1 MKPKSMK
8 EKPRGA
14 MMNILRIKMI
24 DAGNLLKELDD
35 ALDKVVAKKEPESF
49 LKPSTLKIEEYQ
61 KSIRQI
67 QAQFTDAPKFNEEGA
82 YPQFLSCGLLQVRG
96 KNGAN
101 MEFLLPKVY
110 PFPPKSLYIEHEKD
124 GQFLRE
130 MLMHLLSSAP
140 LVQLEVILVDA
151 LSLGG
156 IFNLARRLLDKDNDF
171 IYQQRI
177 LTERKEIEEAL
188 KHLYEYLKVNLQE
201 KLAGFR
207 DFAHYNEEAT
217 DRLPLKVL
225 FLSGVDA
232 LSQNALYYL
241 EKIMRFG
248 SKNGVLS
255 FVNLESEKNN
265 KSAEDLKKHAEFFRD
280 TTSFERFKYLNV
292 EVINDQGIKSQ
303 HMKDFAD
310 KIKAYYEK
318 KKAVKRELKDLQ
330 RDKEFWTESSQYEV
344 SVPVGWDINHTEV
357 CFKICKEQNHT
368 LICDH
373 SGSGKSNFLHVLI
386 QNLAF
391 YYDPDEVQLFL
402 LDYKEGVEFNAY
414 TDPNILEHARLVSVA
429 SSVGFGVSFL
439 SWLCD
444 EIKKRSELFKQFNVK
459 DLSDY
464 RKHEKM
470 PRLIVVIDEFQVLF
484 SDNSTKG
491 KEGVE
496 RSLNTLLKKGRSY
509 GVHLVLATQT
519 MRGGEI
525 DSSIKAQIAN
535 RIALPMDAD
544 DSTKI
549 LDDDVACEL
558 VRPEGIF
565 NNNGGHQKYHTKM
578 SIPKAPDDFKSFLT
592 KIHAEFNQRNLTPID
607 RKIYNG
613 ETPLK
618 MPNTLK
624 ANEMRLH
631 LGKKVDYEQKDLIVE
646 FESNESHLLVVS
658 QDLNAR
664 IALMKLLFQNI
675 KSANKELVFCNKEK
689 RLIRSFDVQKEYGIT
704 PIENAL
710 NALDATTN
718 RPNSALVID
727 NLNEAKEWHDKVG
740 AEKLKSFLEK
750 ATDNEQYCVIFVH
763 DFKQIKT
770 NYHFDKLREL
780 LSNHFKQCL
789 AFRCNGENLNAIK
802 NNLPPPS
809 ALNNL
814 NALLI
819 ELSKDSV
826 TEFRPFSL

>member
-1 MKPKSMK
+1 
-8 EKPRGA
+8 
-14 MMNILRIKMI
+14 MI

-67 QAQFTDAPKFNEEGA
+67 QAQFTDAPQFNETSA

-130 MLMHLLSSAP
+130 MLMRLLSSTP
-140 LVQLEVILVDA
+140 LVQLEVILVNA

-156 IFNLARRLLDKDNDF
+156 IFNLARRLLDKNNDF

-177 LTERKEIEEAL
+177 LTESKEIEEAL

-201 KLAGFR
+201 KLAGYK
-207 DFAHYNEEAT
+207 DFAHYNEKEK
-217 DRLPLKVL
+217 DPLPLKAL

-232 LSQNALYYL
+232 LSKDALYYL

-265 KSAEDLKKHAEFFRD
+265 KPAEDLKRYAEFFKDRA
-280 TTSFERFKYLNV
+280 SFERLKYLSI
-292 EVINDQGIKSQ
+292 EIINDHGIQSQ
-303 HMKDFAD
+303 HMQDFAD

-330 RDKEFWTESSQYEV
+330 RDQEFWTESSQFKV
-344 SVPVGWDINHTEV
+344 SVPMGWDINHKEV
-357 CFKICKEQNHT
+357 CFEIGEAQNHT
-368 LICDH
+368 LICGR

-391 YYDPDEVQLFL
+391 YYAPNEIQLFL
-402 LDYKEGVEFNAY
+402 LDYKEGVEFNVY
-414 TDPNILEHARLVSVA
+414 TNPTILEHARLVSVA
-429 SSVGFGVSFL
+429 GSVSFGVSFL
-439 SWLCD
+439 SWLD
-444 EIKKRSELFKQFNVK
+444 KEMKKRGELFKQSDVK

-464 RKHEKM
+464 RKHGEM

-484 SDNSTKG
+484 SDGSTREKDR
-491 KEGVE
+491 VE
-496 RSLNTLLKKGRSY
+496 AYLTTILKKGRSY
-509 GVHLVLATQT
+509 GVHLILATQT
-519 MRGGEI
+519 MRGTDI
-525 DSSIKAQIAN
+525 NRSIMAQIAN
-535 RIALPMDAD
+535 RIALPMDAEDSNSILNND
-544 DSTKI
+544 DA
-549 LDDDVACEL
+549 ACEL

-578 SIPKAPDDFKSFLT
+578 SIPKAPDDFKPFIK
-592 KIHAEFNQRNLTPID
+592 KIHRDFNQRNFAPIEH
-607 RKIYNG
+607 KIYNG
-613 ETPLK
+613 EKPLE

-631 LGKKVDYEQKDLIVE
+631 LGKEADYEQKDLIVE

-658 QDLNAR
+658 QDLSAR
-664 IALMKLLFQNI
+664 IALMKLFAQNF
-675 KSANKELVFCNKEK
+675 KTANKELLFYN
-689 RLIRSFDVQKEYGIT
+689 
-704 PIENAL
+704 
-710 NALDATTN
+710 
-718 RPNSALVID
+718 
-727 NLNEAKEWHDKVG
+727 
-740 AEKLKSFLEK
+740 AEKTPCEG
-750 ATDNEQYCVIFVH
+750 T
-763 DFKQIKT
+763 
-770 NYHFDKLREL
+770 
-780 LSNHFKQCL
+780 
-789 AFRCNGENLNAIK
+789 
-802 NNLPPPS
+802 
-809 ALNNL
+809 
-814 NALLI
+814 
-819 ELSKDSV
+819 
-826 TEFRPFSL
+826 

>member
-1 MKPKSMK
+1 MK
-8 EKPRGA
+8 EKLRDA

-35 ALDKVVAKKEPESF
+35 ALDKVVVKKEPESF

-67 QAQFTDAPKFNEEGA
+67 QAQFIDALQFNETSA
-82 YPQFLSCGLLQVRG
+82 YPKFLSCGLLHVRG

-130 MLMHLLSSAP
+130 MLMRLLSSAP
-140 LVQLEVILVDA
+140 LVQLEVILIDA

-156 IFNLARRLLDKDNDF
+156 IFNLARRLLNKDNDF

-177 LTERKEIEEAL
+177 LTESKEIEEAL

-207 DFAHYNEEAT
+207 DFAHYNENAK
-217 DRLPLKVL
+217 DPLPLKAL

-232 LSQNALYYL
+232 LSKDAFYYL

-265 KSAEDLKKHAEFFRD
+265 KSAEDLKKHAEFFKD
-280 TTSFERFKYLNV
+280 TTSFERLKYLNV
-292 EVINDQGIKSQ
+292 EIINDQGIKSQ
-303 HMKDFAD
+303 HMQDFAD
-310 KIKAYYEK
+310 KIKAYYRQK
-318 KKAVKRELKDLQ
+318 KEVKRELKDLQ
-330 RDKEFWTESSQYEV
+330 KDEKFWTKSSQYEV
-344 SVPVGWDINHTEV
+344 SVPVGWDINHKEV
-357 CFKICKEQNHT
+357 CFEIGNEQNHT
-368 LICDH
+368 LICGH

-391 YYDPDEVQLFL
+391 YYAPDEVQLFL

-414 TDPNILEHARLVSVA
+414 TDPSPLEHARLVSVA
-429 SSVGFGVSFL
+429 SSVGFGMSFL

-444 EIKKRSELFKQFNVK
+444 EIKKRSELFKQFKVK

-470 PRLIVVIDEFQVLF
+470 ARLIVVIDEFQVLF
-484 SDNSTKG
+484 SDKSTQVKG
-491 KEGVE
+491 SVE

-509 GVHLVLATQT
+509 GVHLILATQT

-544 DSTKI
+544 DSAKI

-558 VRPEGIF
+558 VRPEGIS

-578 SIPKAPDDFKSFLT
+578 SIPKAPDDFTAFIK
-592 KIHAEFNQRNLTPID
+592 KIHEEFNQRNLTPID

-613 ETPLK
+613 ETALK

-631 LGKKVDYEQKDLIVE
+631 LGKEVDYEQKDLIVE
-646 FESNESHLLVVS
+646 FENNESHLLVVS

-664 IALMKLLFQNI
+664 TALMKLLFQNI
-675 KSANKELVFCNKEK
+675 KSTNKELVFCNKEK
-689 RLIRSFDVQKEYGIT
+689 RLIRFFDAPKEYGIT

-718 RPNSALVID
+718 RPNSTLVID
-727 NLNEAKEWHDKVG
+727 NLNEAKELHDKV
-740 AEKLKSFLEK
+740 AVEKLKSFLEK
-750 ATDNEQYCVIFVH
+750 AIDNEQYCVIFAH
-763 DFKQIKT
+763 DYKQIKT
-770 NYHFDKLREL
+770 NYHFDKLKDL
-780 LSNHFKQCL
+780 LNHHFKQCL
-789 AFRCNGENLNAIK
+789 AFKCNEENLNAIK
-802 NNLPPPS
+802 NGLPSPS
-809 ALNNL
+809 EH

-819 ELSKDSV
+819 ELSKDSR

>member
-1 MKPKSMK
+1 
-8 EKPRGA
+8 
-14 MMNILRIKMI
+14 MI
-24 DAGNLLKELDD
+24 EINTLLQKLDD
-35 ALDKVVAKKEPESF
+35 ALDKIVPKKEPESF
-49 LKPSTLKIEEYQ
+49 LRPIASQIEEYQ

-67 QAQFTDAPKFNEEGA
+67 QAQFTDAPQFNEEGA
-82 YPQFLSCGLLQVRG
+82 YPKFLSCGLLHVRG

-101 MEFLLPKVY
+101 MEFCLPKVY
-110 PFPPKSLYIEHEKD
+110 PSPPKSLYIEHEKD

-130 MLMHLLSSAP
+130 MLMRLLSSVP
-140 LVQLEVILVDA
+140 LVQLEVVLIDA

-156 IFNLARRLLDKDNDF
+156 IFNLARRLLHKDNDF

-177 LTERKEIEEAL
+177 LAESKEIEEAL

-207 DFAHYNEEAT
+207 DFVHYNENAK
-217 DRLPLKVL
+217 DPLPLKAL

-232 LSQNALYYL
+232 LSKDAFYYL

-255 FVNLESEKNN
+255 FVNLENEKNN

-318 KKAVKRELKDLQ
+318 KKVVKRELKDLQ

-357 CFKICKEQNHT
+357 CFKIGKEQNHT
-368 LICDH
+368 LICGR

-414 TDPNILEHARLVSVA
+414 TDPILEHARLVSVA
-429 SSVGFGVSFL
+429 SSVGFGMSFL
-439 SWLCD
+439 SWLCK
-444 EIKKRSELFKQFNVK
+444 EMQKRADRFKQFKVK

-470 PRLIVVIDEFQVLF
+470 PRLIVVVDEFQVLF
-484 SDNSTKG
+484 SDNKSTKAV
-491 KEGVE
+491 EGH
-496 RSLNTLLKKGRSY
+496 LNTLLKNGRSY

-519 MRGGEI
+519 MCGTDI
-525 DSSIKAQIAN
+525 NPSFKAQIAN
-535 RIALPMDAD
+535 RIALPMDAEDSSSVLGD
-544 DSTKI
+544 DA
-549 LDDDVACEL
+549 ACEL

-565 NNNGGHQKYHTKM
+565 NNNGGNRKYHTKM

-592 KIHAEFNQRNLTPID
+592 KIHAEFNQRNLAPID

-613 ETPLK
+613 EATLK

-689 RLIRSFDVQKEYGIT
+689 RLIRFFDVQKEYGIT
-704 PIENAL
+704 PVENIL
-710 NALDATTN
+710 SVLDTAMN
-718 RPNSALVID
+718 PNSALVID
-727 NLNEAKEWHDKVG
+727 NLNEAKELHDKIGV
-740 AEKLKSFLEK
+740 EKLKSFLEK
-750 ATDNEQYCVIFVH
+750 AIDNEQYCIIFVH

-770 NYHFDKLREL
+770 NYNFDKLKEL
-780 LSNHFKQCL
+780 LNNHFKQCL
-789 AFRCNGENLNAIK
+789 AFKCNDENLSAIK
-802 NNLPPPS
+802 NDLLSLKNE
-809 ALNNL
+809 L
-814 NALLI
+814 NALFV
-819 ELSKDSV
+819 ELSKDSH

>member
-1 MKPKSMK
+1 
-8 EKPRGA
+8 
-14 MMNILRIKMI
+14 MNILRIKMI
-24 DAGNLLKELDD
+24 DVNILLKELDD

-49 LKPSTLKIEEYQ
+49 LKPIVSQIEDYQ
-61 KSIRQI
+61 KSIRQV
-67 QAQFTDAPKFNEEGA
+67 QAQFTDAPQFNETTT
-82 YPQFLSCGLLQVRG
+82 YPKFLSCGLLEIKG

-130 MLMHLLSSAP
+130 MLMRLLSSAP
-140 LVQLEVILVDA
+140 LVQLEVILIDA

-177 LTERKEIEEAL
+177 LTESKEIEEAL

-207 DFAHYNEEAT
+207 DFAHYNEEKE
-217 DRLPLKVL
+217 DRLPLKAL

-232 LSQNALYYL
+232 LSKDAFYYL

-265 KSAEDLKKHAEFFRD
+265 QSAEDLKRYAEFFRD
-280 TTSFERFKYLNV
+280 TTSFELFKYLNV

-303 HMKDFAD
+303 HMQDFAD
-310 KIKAYYEK
+310 KIQAYYKQK
-318 KKAVKRELKDLQ
+318 KEVKRELKDLQ
-330 RDKEFWTESSQYEV
+330 RDKEFWTKSSQHEV
-344 SVPVGWDINHTEV
+344 SVPVGWDINHKEV
-357 CFKICKEQNHT
+357 CFEIGKEQNHT

-373 SGSGKSNFLHVLI
+373 SRSGKSNFLHVLI

-391 YYDPDEVQLFL
+391 YYDPNEVQLFL

-414 TDPNILEHARLVSVA
+414 TDPILEHARLVSVA
-429 SSVGFGVSFL
+429 SSVPYGITFL
-439 SWLCD
+439 KWLCD
-444 EIKKRSELFKQFNVK
+444 EMEKRADRFKQFNVK
-459 DLSDY
+459 DLNNY

-470 PRLIVVIDEFQVLF
+470 SRLIVVIDEFQVLF
-484 SDNSTKG
+484 SDKSTK
-491 KEGVE
+491 ESVE

-519 MRGGEI
+519 TRGPDII
-525 DSSIKAQIAN
+525 DSSFKAQIAN
-535 RIALPMDAD
+535 RIGLPMDAEDSSSVLGD
-544 DSTKI
+544 DA
-549 LDDDVACEL
+549 ACEIQK
-558 VRPEGIF
+558 PEGIF
-565 NNNGGHQKYHTKM
+565 NNNGGNRKYHTKM

-592 KIHAEFNQRNLTPID
+592 KIHAEFNQRNLAPID

-624 ANEMRLH
+624 ADEMRLH

-646 FESNESHLLVVS
+646 FENSESHLLVVS

-689 RLIRSFDVQKEYGIT
+689 RLIRFFDVQKEYGIT
-704 PIENAL
+704 PVENIL
-710 NALDATTN
+710 SVLDTAMN
-718 RPNSALVID
+718 PNSVLVID
-727 NLNEAKEWHDKVG
+727 NLNEAKELHDKVG

-750 ATDNEQYCVIFVH
+750 AIDNEQYCVIFAH
-763 DFKQIKT
+763 DFRQIKA
-770 NYHFDKLREL
+770 NYHFDKLRDL
-780 LSNHFKQCL
+780 LNNHFKQCL
-789 AFRCNGENLNAIK
+789 AFRCNGENLSAIK
-802 NNLPPPS
+802 SDLPSPS
-809 ALNNL
+809 KP

-819 ELSKDSV
+819 ELSKDSH
-826 TEFRPFSL
+826 TEFRPFSLQD

>member
-1 MKPKSMK
+1 M
-8 EKPRGA
+8 
-14 MMNILRIKMI
+14 
-24 DAGNLLKELDD
+24 
-35 ALDKVVAKKEPESF
+35 
-49 LKPSTLKIEEYQ
+49 
-61 KSIRQI
+61 
-67 QAQFTDAPKFNEEGA
+67 
-82 YPQFLSCGLLQVRG
+82 
-96 KNGAN
+96 
-101 MEFLLPKVY
+101 PKVY

-130 MLMHLLSSAP
+130 MLMRLLSSVP

-156 IFNLARRLLDKDNDF
+156 IFNLARRLLHKDNDF

-177 LTERKEIEEAL
+177 LTESKEIEEAL

-201 KLAGFR
+201 KLAGYK
-207 DFAHYNEEAT
+207 DFAHYNENAK
-217 DRLPLKVL
+217 DRLPLKAL

-265 KSAEDLKKHAEFFRD
+265 KSAEYLKRYAEFFKNR
-280 TTSFERFKYLNV
+280 TSFERLKYLSI

-318 KKAVKRELKDLQ
+318 KKAVKSELKALQ
-330 RDKEFWTESSQYEV
+330 KDEEFWTKSSQSKV
-344 SVPVGWDINHTEV
+344 SVPVGWDINHKEV
-357 CFKICKEQNHT
+357 CFKIGKEQNHT

-414 TDPNILEHARLVSVA
+414 TDPILEHARLVSVA
-429 SSVGFGVSFL
+429 SSVGYGMSFL
-439 SWLCD
+439 SWLCK
-444 EIKKRSELFKQFNVK
+444 EMQKRAELFKQFKVK

-464 RKHEKM
+464 RKHGEM

-491 KEGVE
+491 KESVE
-496 RSLNTLLKKGRSY
+496 QSLNTLLKKGRSY
-509 GVHLVLATQT
+509 GVHLILATQT
-519 MRGGEI
+519 MRSTDI
-525 DSSIKAQIAN
+525 NRSIMAQIAN
-535 RIALPMDAD
+535 RIALPMDAEDSNSILNND
-544 DSTKI
+544 DA
-549 LDDDVACEL
+549 ACEL

-565 NNNGGHQKYHTKM
+565 NNNSGHQKYHTKM
-578 SIPKAPDDFKSFLT
+578 SIPKAPDDFKPFIK
-592 KIHAEFNQRNLTPID
+592 KIHRDFNQRNLTPVEH
-607 RKIYNG
+607 KIYNG
-613 ETPLK
+613 EKPLE

-631 LGKKVDYEQKDLIVE
+631 LGKEAGYEQKDLIVG

-658 QDLNAR
+658 QDLSAR

-675 KSANKELVFCNKEK
+675 KCANKELFFCNKEK
-689 RLIRSFDVQKEYGIT
+689 RLIRSFDAQKEYGIT
-704 PIENAL
+704 PVENIL
-710 NALDATTN
+710 SVLDTAMN
-718 RPNSALVID
+718 PNSALVID
-727 NLNEAKEWHDKVG
+727 NLNEAKEWHDKV
-740 AEKLKSFLEK
+740 AVEKLKSFLEK
-750 ATDNEQYCVIFVH
+750 AIDNEQYCIIFAH
-763 DFKQIKT
+763 DYKQIKN
-770 NYHFDKLREL
+770 NYHLDKLREL
-780 LSNHFKQCL
+780 LNNHFKQCL
-789 AFRCNGENLNAIK
+789 AFRCNRENLGAITK
-802 NNLPPPS
+802 NDLPS
-809 ALNNL
+809 LTNEL
-814 NALLI
+814 NALFV
-819 ELSKDSV
+819 ELSKDSY

>member
-1 MKPKSMK
+1 MK
-8 EKPRGA
+8 EKLRGA
-14 MMNILRIKMI
+14 IMNILRIKMI

-49 LKPSTLKIEEYQ
+49 LKPIVSPIEDYQ
-61 KSIRQI
+61 KSVRQI
-67 QAQFTDAPKFNEEGA
+67 QAQFTDAPQFNEEGA
-82 YPQFLSCGLLQVRG
+82 YPQFLSCGLLEIKG

-101 MEFLLPKVY
+101 MDFCLPKVY

-130 MLMHLLSSAP
+130 MLMRLLSSAP
-140 LVQLEVILVDA
+140 LVQLEIILVDV

-156 IFNLARRLLDKDNDF
+156 IFNLTRRLLDKNNDF

-177 LTERKEIEEAL
+177 LTESKEIEEAL

-201 KLAGFR
+201 KLAGYK
-207 DFAHYNEEAT
+207 DFVHYNEKAT
-217 DRLPLKVL
+217 DRLPLKAL

-248 SKNGVLS
+248 SKNGVLI
-255 FVNLESEKNN
+255 FINLESEKNN
-265 KSAEDLKKHAEFFRD
+265 QSAEDLKRYAECFKDR
-280 TTSFERFKYLNV
+280 TSFERLKYLSV
-292 EVINDQGIKSQ
+292 EVINDHGIQSK
-303 HMKDFAD
+303 HMKDFAT

-330 RDKEFWTESSQYEV
+330 KDEKFWTESSQFKV
-344 SVPVGWDINHTEV
+344 SVPVGWDINHKEV
-357 CFKICKEQNHT
+357 CFEIGEAQNHT
-368 LICDH
+368 LICGC

-391 YYDPDEVQLFL
+391 YYAPNEVQLFL

-429 SSVGFGVSFL
+429 SSIGFGVGFL
-439 SWLCD
+439 SWLD
-444 EIKKRSELFKQFNVK
+444 KEMKKRGELFKQFNVK

-464 RKHEKM
+464 RKHGEM

-484 SDNSTKG
+484 SDNSSKG
-491 KEGVE
+491 KESVE
-496 RSLNTLLKKGRSY
+496 QSLNTLLKKGRSY
-509 GVHLVLATQT
+509 GVHLILATQT
-519 MRGGEI
+519 MRGGAI

-544 DSTKI
+544 DSAKI

-618 MPNTLK
+618 MPNILK

-631 LGKKVDYEQKDLIVE
+631 LGKKVDYEQKDLMVG

-658 QDLNAR
+658 QDLSAR

-675 KSANKELVFCNKEK
+675 KCANKELFFCNKEK
-689 RLIRSFDVQKEYGIT
+689 RLIRSFDAQKEYGIT
-704 PIENAL
+704 PVENIL
-710 NALDATTN
+710 SVLDTAMN
-718 RPNSALVID
+718 PNSVLVID
-727 NLNEAKEWHDKVG
+727 NLNEAKELHDKIGV
-740 AEKLKSFLEK
+740 EKLRSFLEK
-750 ATDNEQYCVIFVH
+750 ATDNEQYCIIFAH
-763 DFKQIKT
+763 DFKQIQA
-770 NYHFDKLREL
+770 NYDSVKLKEL
-780 LSNHFKQCL
+780 LNNHFKQRL
-789 AFRCNGENLNAIK
+789 AFKCNGENLSAIRK
-802 NNLPPPS
+802 DLP
-809 ALNNL
+809 LLTNKL
-814 NALLI
+814 NALFV

>member
-1 MKPKSMK
+1 
-8 EKPRGA
+8 
-14 MMNILRIKMI
+14 MI

-49 LKPSTLKIEEYQ
+49 LKPIVSQIEDYQ

-67 QAQFTDAPKFNEEGA
+67 QAQFIDAPQFNETSA
-82 YPQFLSCGLLQVRG
+82 YPKFLSCGLLEIKG

-130 MLMHLLSSAP
+130 MLMRLLSSTP
-140 LVQLEVILVDA
+140 LVQLEVILIDA

-156 IFNLARRLLDKDNDF
+156 IFNLARRLLNKDNDF

-177 LTERKEIEEAL
+177 LTESKEIEEAL

-207 DFAHYNEEAT
+207 DFAHYNEEAK
-217 DRLPLKVL
+217 DRLPLKAL

-232 LSQNALYYL
+232 LSKDALYYL

-265 KSAEDLKKHAEFFRD
+265 QSAEDLKKHAESFKD
-280 TTSFERFKYLNV
+280 TTSFERFKYLSV
-292 EVINDQGIKSQ
+292 EVINDNGIQSQ

-330 RDKEFWTESSQYEV
+330 KDEKFWTESSQFKV
-344 SVPVGWDINHTEV
+344 SVPVGWDINHKEV
-357 CFKICKEQNHT
+357 RFEIGEAQNHT

-391 YYDPDEVQLFL
+391 YYAPNEVQLFL

-444 EIKKRSELFKQFNVK
+444 EMKIRSELFKQFNVK

-484 SDNSTKG
+484 SDKSTQVKG
-491 KEGVE
+491 SVE

-519 MRGGEI
+519 MCGGEI

-535 RIALPMDAD
+535 RIALPMDAEDSSSVLGD
-544 DSTKI
+544 DA
-549 LDDDVACEL
+549 ACEL

-592 KIHAEFNQRNLTPID
+592 KIHAEFNQRNLAPID

-618 MPNTLK
+618 MPNILK

-631 LGKKVDYEQKDLIVE
+631 LGKKADYEQKDLIVE

-658 QDLNAR
+658 QDLSAR
-664 IALMKLLFQNI
+664 ITLMKLLFQNI

-689 RLIRSFDVQKEYGIT
+689 RLRRSFDAQKEYGIT
-704 PIENAL
+704 PVENIL
-710 NALDATTN
+710 SVLDTAMN
-718 RPNSALVID
+718 PNSALMID
-727 NLNEAKEWHDKVG
+727 NLNEAKELHDKVG

-750 ATDNEQYCVIFVH
+750 AIDNEQYCIIFAH
-763 DFKQIKT
+763 DFRQIKS
-770 NYHFDKLREL
+770 NYHFDKLKEL
-780 LSNHFKQCL
+780 LNNHFKQCL

-802 NNLPPPS
+802 SDLHPPS
-809 ALNNL
+809 KP

-819 ELSKDSV
+819 ELSKDSR
-826 TEFRPFSL
+826 TEFKPFSLQD

>member
-1 MKPKSMK
+1 
-8 EKPRGA
+8 
-14 MMNILRIKMI
+14 MI

-49 LKPSTLKIEEYQ
+49 LKPIVSRIEEYQ

-67 QAQFTDAPKFNEEGA
+67 QAQFIDAPKFNETTT
-82 YPQFLSCGLLQVRG
+82 YPKFLSCGLLQVRG
-96 KNGAN
+96 KNGTN

-130 MLMHLLSSAP
+130 MLMRLLSSTP
-140 LVQLEVILVDA
+140 LVQLEVILIDA

-156 IFNLARRLLDKDNDF
+156 IFNLARRLLNKDNDF

-177 LTERKEIEEAL
+177 LTESKEIEEAL

-207 DFAHYNEEAT
+207 DFAHYNEDAT
-217 DRLPLKVL
+217 DPLPLKAL

-265 KSAEDLKKHAEFFRD
+265 KSAEDLKRYAEFFKD

-292 EVINDQGIKSQ
+292 EIINDQGIKSQ

-310 KIKAYYEK
+310 KIKAYYKQK
-318 KKAVKRELKDLQ
+318 KEVKRELKDLQ
-330 RDKEFWTESSQYEV
+330 KDKEFWTESSQFKV
-344 SVPVGWDINHTEV
+344 SVPVGWDINHKEV
-357 CFKICKEQNHT
+357 CFEIGNEQNHT

-391 YYDPDEVQLFL
+391 YYAPNEVQLFL
-402 LDYKEGVEFNAY
+402 LDYEEGVEFNAY
-414 TDPNILEHARLVSVA
+414 VADPPLEHARLVSVA
-429 SSVGFGVSFL
+429 SSVSYGITFL
-439 SWLCD
+439 KWLCD
-444 EIKKRSELFKQFNVK
+444 EMQKRAELFKQFKVK
-459 DLSDY
+459 DLGDY

-491 KEGVE
+491 KESVE

-509 GVHLVLATQT
+509 GVHLILATQT

-544 DSTKI
+544 DSSSV
-549 LDDDVACEL
+549 LGDDAACEI

-578 SIPKAPDDFKSFLT
+578 SIPKVPDDFKSFLT
-592 KIHAEFNQRNLTPID
+592 KIHAEFNQRNLAPID

-646 FESNESHLLVVS
+646 FENNESHLLVVS
-658 QDLNAR
+658 QDLSTR
-664 IALMKLLFQNI
+664 IALMKLFAQNF
-675 KSANKELVFCNKEK
+675 KTANKELLFYNAEK
-689 RLIRSFDVQKEYGIT
+689 RLVRELDELKKHHIT
-704 PIENAL
+704 PMQGPL
-710 NALDATTN
+710 GSVLDTAMN
-718 RPNSALVID
+718 PNSVLMVD
-727 NLNEAKEWHDKVG
+727 NLNEAKELHDKIGV
-740 AEKLKSFLEK
+740 EKLRSFLEK
-750 ATDNEQYCVIFVH
+750 ATDNEQYCIIFAH
-763 DFKQIKT
+763 DYKQIKN
-770 NYHFDKLREL
+770 NYHLDKLREL
-780 LSNHFKQCL
+780 LNNHFKQRL
-789 AFRCNGENLNAIK
+789 AFKCNGENLNALQSG
-802 NNLPPPS
+802 LPSPS
-809 ALNNL
+809 EH
-814 NALLI
+814 NALFI
-819 ELSKDSV
+819 ELSKDSR
-826 TEFRPFSL
+826 TEFRPFSLQD

>member
-1 MKPKSMK
+1 MT
-8 EKPRGA
+8 
-14 MMNILRIKMI
+14 

-61 KSIRQI
+61 KNIRQV
-67 QAQFTDAPKFNEEGA
+67 QAQFTDAPKFNETTT
-82 YPQFLSCGLLQVRG
+82 YPKFLSCGLLQVGG

-130 MLMHLLSSAP
+130 MLMRLLSSAP
-140 LVQLEVILVDA
+140 LVQLEVILIDT

-156 IFNLARRLLDKDNDF
+156 IFNLARRLLHKDNDF

-177 LTERKEIEEAL
+177 LTESKEIEEAL

-207 DFAHYNEEAT
+207 DFAHYNEEKE
-217 DRLPLKVL
+217 DPLPLKAL

-232 LSQNALYYL
+232 LSKDALYYL

-265 KSAEDLKKHAEFFRD
+265 KSAEDLKKHAEFFKDR
-280 TTSFERFKYLNV
+280 TSFERLKYLNV
-292 EVINDQGIKSQ
+292 EIINDQGIKSQ
-303 HMKDFAD
+303 HMQDFAD
-310 KIKAYYEK
+310 KIKAYYKQK
-318 KKAVKRELKDLQ
+318 KEVKRELKDLQ
-330 RDKEFWTESSQYEV
+330 RDKEFWTKSSQYEV
-344 SVPVGWDINHTEV
+344 SVPVGWDINHKEV
-357 CFKICKEQNHT
+357 CFEIGKEQNHT
-368 LICDH
+368 LICGC

-402 LDYKEGVEFNAY
+402 LDYKERVEFNAY
-414 TDPNILEHARLVSVA
+414 TNPILEHARLVSVA

-439 SWLCD
+439 SWLCG
-444 EIKKRSELFKQFNVK
+444 EMEKRSNLFKQFKVK

-464 RKHEKM
+464 RKHGEM

-484 SDNSTKG
+484 SDKSTQM
-491 KEGVE
+491 KESVE
-496 RSLNTLLKKGRSY
+496 QSLNTLLKKGRSY
-509 GVHLVLATQT
+509 GVHLILATQT
-519 MRGGEI
+519 MHGTDINR
-525 DSSIKAQIAN
+525 SIMAQIAN
-535 RIALPMDAD
+535 RIALPMDAEDSNSILNND
-544 DSTKI
+544 DA
-549 LDDDVACEL
+549 ACEL

-578 SIPKAPDDFKSFLT
+578 SIPKAPDDFTAFIK
-592 KIHAEFNQRNLTPID
+592 KIHGEFNQRNLTPID

-646 FESNESHLLVVS
+646 FENNESHLLVVS

-664 IALMKLLFQNI
+664 IDLMKLFAQNF
-675 KSANKELVFCNKEK
+675 KTANKELLFYNAEK
-689 RLIRSFDVQKEYGIT
+689 RLVRELDELKKHHIT
-704 PIENAL
+704 PMQSPL
-710 NALDATTN
+710 GSVLDTAMN
-718 RPNSALVID
+718 PNSVLVID
-727 NLNEAKEWHDKVG
+727 NLNEAKELHDKVG

-763 DFKQIKT
+763 DYKQIKN
-770 NYHFDKLREL
+770 NYHLDKLKEL
-780 LSNHFKQCL
+780 LNNHFKQCL
-789 AFRCNGENLNAIK
+789 AFKCNGENLNALK
-802 NNLPPPS
+802 SNLSSPS
-809 ALNNL
+809 EL
-814 NALLI
+814 NALFI
-819 ELSKDSV
+819 ELSKDSH

>member
-1 MKPKSMK
+1 
-8 EKPRGA
+8 

-49 LKPSTLKIEEYQ
+49 LKPIASRIEEYQ

-67 QAQFTDAPKFNEEGA
+67 QAQFTDAPQFNEEGA
-82 YPQFLSCGLLQVRG
+82 YPQFLSCGLLEIKG

-101 MEFLLPKVY
+101 MDFCLPKVY

-130 MLMHLLSSAP
+130 MLMRLLSSTP

-177 LTERKEIEEAL
+177 LTESKEIEEAL

-207 DFAHYNEEAT
+207 DFAHYNENAK
-217 DRLPLKVL
+217 DRLPLKAL

-232 LSQNALYYL
+232 LSRNALYYL

-265 KSAEDLKKHAEFFRD
+265 QSAEDLKRYAEFFKDR
-280 TTSFERFKYLNV
+280 TSFERLKYLNV
-292 EVINDQGIKSQ
+292 EVINDHGIQSQ
-303 HMKDFAD
+303 HMQDFAD

-330 RDKEFWTESSQYEV
+330 KDEKFWTESSQFKV
-344 SVPVGWDINHTEV
+344 SVPVGWDINHKEV
-357 CFKICKEQNHT
+357 CFEIGKAQNHT
-368 LICDH
+368 LICGR

-414 TDPNILEHARLVSVA
+414 TDPILEHARLVSVA
-429 SSVGFGVSFL
+429 SSVGFGMSFL

-444 EIKKRSELFKQFNVK
+444 EMQKRADRFKQFKVK

-484 SDNSTKG
+484 SDNKSTKAV
-491 KEGVE
+491 EGH
-496 RSLNTLLKKGRSY
+496 LNTLLKKGRSY

-525 DSSIKAQIAN
+525 DSSFKAQIAN

-549 LDDDVACEL
+549 LDDDAACEL

-592 KIHAEFNQRNLTPID
+592 KIHVEFNQRNLTPID

-613 ETPLK
+613 ETALK

-658 QDLNAR
+658 PNLQDR

-689 RLIRSFDVQKEYGIT
+689 RLIRSFDAQKEYGIT
-704 PIENAL
+704 PVENIL
-710 NALDATTN
+710 SVLDTAMN
-718 RPNSALVID
+718 PNSALVID
-727 NLNEAKEWHDKVG
+727 NLNEAKELHDKVG

-750 ATDNEQYCVIFVH
+750 AIDNEQYCVIFAH
-763 DFKQIKT
+763 DFRQIKT
-770 NYHFDKLREL
+770 NYHFDKLKEWL
-780 LSNHFKQCL
+780 NHHFKQCL
-789 AFRCNGENLNAIK
+789 AFRCNEENLNAIK

-809 ALNNL
+809 KP

>member
-1 MKPKSMK
+1 
-8 EKPRGA
+8 
-14 MMNILRIKMI
+14 MI

-49 LKPSTLKIEEYQ
+49 LKPIASQIEDYQ
-61 KSIRQI
+61 KSIRQV
-67 QAQFTDAPKFNEEGA
+67 QAQFTDAPKFNEA
-82 YPQFLSCGLLQVRG
+82 HTYPQFLSCGLLEIKG

-130 MLMHLLSSAP
+130 MLMRLLSSAP
-140 LVQLEVILVDA
+140 LVQLEVVLVDA

-156 IFNLARRLLDKDNDF
+156 IFNLARKLLDKNNDF

-177 LTERKEIEEAL
+177 LTESKEIEEAL

-201 KLAGFR
+201 KLAGYR
-207 DFAHYNEEAT
+207 DFAHYNEKEK
-217 DRLPLKVL
+217 DRLPLKAL

-265 KSAEDLKKHAEFFRD
+265 KSAEYLKNYAEFFRD
-280 TTSFERFKYLNV
+280 NKSFERLKYLSI

-318 KKAVKRELKDLQ
+318 KKAVKRELKDSQ
-330 RDKEFWTESSQYEV
+330 KDEEFWTESSQYEV
-344 SVPVGWDINHTEV
+344 SVPVGWDINHKEV
-357 CFKICKEQNHT
+357 CFEIGNAQNHT

-391 YYDPDEVQLFL
+391 YYAPNEVQLFL

-414 TDPNILEHARLVSVA
+414 TEPNILEHARLVSVA
-429 SSVGFGVSFL
+429 SSVGYGMSFL
-439 SWLCD
+439 SWLCK
-444 EIKKRSELFKQFNVK
+444 EMQERANLFKQFNVK

-491 KEGVE
+491 KESVE

-519 MRGGEI
+519 MRGTDI
-525 DSSIKAQIAN
+525 NPSFKAQIAN
-535 RIALPMDAD
+535 RIALPMDAEDSSSVLGD
-544 DSTKI
+544 DA
-549 LDDDVACEL
+549 ACEL

-565 NNNGGHQKYHTKM
+565 NNNGGNRKYHTKM

-592 KIHAEFNQRNLTPID
+592 KIHAEFNQRNLAPIE

-613 ETPLK
+613 EKPLK
-618 MPNTLK
+618 MPNILK

-646 FESNESHLLVVS
+646 FENNESHLLVVS

-689 RLIRSFDVQKEYGIT
+689 RLIRSFDAQKEYGIT
-704 PIENAL
+704 PVENIL
-710 NALDATTN
+710 SVLDTAMN
-718 RPNSALVID
+718 PNSALVID
-727 NLNEAKEWHDKVG
+727 NLNEAKELHDKVG

-750 ATDNEQYCVIFVH
+750 AIDNEQYCIIFAH
-763 DFKQIKT
+763 DFRQIKT
-770 NYHFDKLREL
+770 NYHFDKLKEL
-780 LSNHFKQCL
+780 LNHHFKQCL
-789 AFRCNGENLNAIK
+789 AFKCNRENLNALQSG
-802 NNLPPPS
+802 LPSPS
-809 ALNNL
+809 ELNT
-814 NALLI
+814 LLI

>member
-1 MKPKSMK
+1 
-8 EKPRGA
+8 
-14 MMNILRIKMI
+14 MI

-67 QAQFTDAPKFNEEGA
+67 QAQFTDAPQFNETTT
-82 YPQFLSCGLLQVRG
+82 YPKFLSCGLLQVRG

-110 PFPPKSLYIEHEKD
+110 LFPPKSLYIEHEKD

-130 MLMHLLSSAP
+130 MLMRLLSSAP
-140 LVQLEVILVDA
+140 LVQLEVILIDA

-156 IFNLARRLLDKDNDF
+156 IFNLARRLLHKDNDF

-177 LTERKEIEEAL
+177 LTESKEIEEAL

-207 DFAHYNEEAT
+207 DFVHYNEDAT
-217 DRLPLKVL
+217 DPLPLKAL

-265 KSAEDLKKHAEFFRD
+265 QSAEDLKKHAEFFKDR
-280 TTSFERFKYLNV
+280 TSFERFKYLNV
-292 EVINDQGIKSQ
+292 EAINDQGIKSQ
-303 HMKDFAD
+303 HMQDFAD
-310 KIKAYYEK
+310 KIKAYYKQK
-318 KKAVKRELKDLQ
+318 KEVKRELKDLQ
-330 RDKEFWTESSQYEV
+330 KDEKFWTESSQYEV
-344 SVPVGWDINHTEV
+344 SVPVGWDINHKEV
-357 CFKICKEQNHT
+357 CFKISNAQNHT

-373 SGSGKSNFLHVLI
+373 NGSGKSNFLHVLI

-391 YYDPDEVQLFL
+391 YYAPDEVQLFL

-414 TDPNILEHARLVSVA
+414 TNPSPLEHARLVSVA
-429 SSVGFGVSFL
+429 SSVGFGMSFL
-439 SWLCD
+439 SWLCGGM
-444 EIKKRSELFKQFNVK
+444 EKRSNLFKQFKVK

-470 PRLIVVIDEFQVLF
+470 PRLIVVVDEFQVLF
-484 SDNSTKG
+484 SDKSTQMKG
-491 KEGVE
+491 SVE

-509 GVHLVLATQT
+509 GAHLVLATQT
-519 MRGGEI
+519 MCGGEI

-544 DSTKI
+544 DSAKI

-578 SIPKAPDDFKSFLT
+578 SIPKAPDDFTAFIK
-592 KIHAEFNQRNLTPID
+592 KIHEEFNQRNITPID

-613 ETPLK
+613 EKSLE

-646 FESNESHLLVVS
+646 FENNESHLLVVS
-658 QDLNAR
+658 QDLSAR

-675 KSANKELVFCNKEK
+675 KSTNKELVFCNKEK

-704 PIENAL
+704 PVENIL
-710 NALDATTN
+710 SVLDTAMN
-718 RPNSALVID
+718 PNSALVIA

-750 ATDNEQYCVIFVH
+750 ATDNEQYCIVFAH
-763 DFKQIKT
+763 DYKQIKA
-770 NYHFDKLREL
+770 NYHLDKLREL
-780 LSNHFKQCL
+780 LNNHFKQRL
-789 AFRCNGENLNAIK
+789 AFKCNGENLNALK
-802 NNLPPPS
+802 SGLPLPS
-809 ALNNL
+809 NF
-814 NALLI
+814 NALFV

>member
-1 MKPKSMK
+1 
-8 EKPRGA
+8 
-14 MMNILRIKMI
+14 MI

-110 PFPPKSLYIEHEKD
+110 PFLPKSLYIEHEKD

-130 MLMHLLSSAP
+130 MLMRLLSSAP
-140 LVQLEVILVDA
+140 LVQLEVVLVDA

-177 LTERKEIEEAL
+177 LTESKEIEEAL

-201 KLAGFR
+201 KLAGYK
-207 DFAHYNEEAT
+207 DFAHYNEEEK
-217 DRLPLKVL
+217 DRLPLKAL

-265 KSAEDLKKHAEFFRD
+265 KSAEDLKRYAEFFKDR
-280 TTSFERFKYLNV
+280 TSFECLKYLSV

-303 HMKDFAD
+303 RMQDFAD
-310 KIKAYYEK
+310 KIKAYYKQK
-318 KKAVKRELKDLQ
+318 KEVKRELKDLQ
-330 RDKEFWTESSQYEV
+330 KDEKFWTESSQFKV
-344 SVPVGWDINHTEV
+344 SVPVGWDINHKEV
-357 CFKICKEQNHT
+357 CFEIGNEQNHT
-368 LICDH
+368 LICGR
-373 SGSGKSNFLHVLI
+373 SGSEKSNFLHVLI

-414 TDPNILEHARLVSVA
+414 TDPILEHARLVGVA

-439 SWLCD
+439 SWLCG
-444 EIKKRSELFKQFNVK
+444 EMEKRSNLFKQFNVK

-484 SDNSTKG
+484 SDKSTQMKG
-491 KEGVE
+491 SVE
-496 RSLNTLLKKGRSY
+496 RFLNTLLKKGRSY

-535 RIALPMDAD
+535 RIALPMDAE

-565 NNNGGHQKYHTKM
+565 NNNGGHKKYHTKM
-578 SIPKAPDDFKSFLT
+578 SIPKAPDDFTAFIK
-592 KIHAEFNQRNLTPID
+592 KIHGEFNQRNLAPIEH
-607 RKIYNG
+607 KIYNG
-613 ETPLK
+613 ETALK
-618 MPNTLK
+618 MPNILK

-689 RLIRSFDVQKEYGIT
+689 RLIRSFDTRKEYGIT
-704 PIENAL
+704 PVENIL
-710 NALDATTN
+710 SVLDTAMN
-718 RPNSALVID
+718 PNSTLVID
-727 NLNEAKEWHDKVG
+727 NLNEAKELHDKVG

-750 ATDNEQYCVIFVH
+750 ATDNEQYCIIFVH

-789 AFRCNGENLNAIK
+789 AFRCNGENLNA
-802 NNLPPPS
+802 LQSGLSSPS
-809 ALNNL
+809 EL
-814 NALLI
+814 NALFV
-819 ELSKDSV
+819 ELSKDSR
-826 TEFRPFSL
+826 TEFRPFSLQD

>member
-1 MKPKSMK
+1 
-8 EKPRGA
+8 
-14 MMNILRIKMI
+14 MI
-24 DAGNLLKELDD
+24 DVNGLLKELDD
-35 ALDKVVAKKEPESF
+35 ALDKVVPKKEPESF

-67 QAQFTDAPKFNEEGA
+67 QAQFTDAPQFNEEGA
-82 YPQFLSCGLLQVRG
+82 YPQFLSCGLLHVSG

-140 LVQLEVILVDA
+140 LVQLEVILIDA

-156 IFNLARRLLDKDNDF
+156 IFGLARKLLKKDDKDDKNNDF

-177 LTERKEIEEAL
+177 LTESKEIEEAL

-201 KLAGFR
+201 KLAGYR
-207 DFAHYNEEAT
+207 DFAHYNEDAT
-217 DRLPLKVL
+217 DPLPLKAL

-303 HMKDFAD
+303 YMQDFAD
-310 KIKAYYEK
+310 KIKAYYKQK
-318 KKAVKRELKDLQ
+318 KEVKRELKDLQ
-330 RDKEFWTESSQYEV
+330 KDEKFWTESSQYEV

-357 CFKICKEQNHT
+357 CFKIGKEQNHM

-414 TDPNILEHARLVSVA
+414 VADTPLEHARLVSVA
-429 SSVGFGVSFL
+429 SSVSYGITFL
-439 SWLCD
+439 KWLCG
-444 EIKKRSELFKQFNVK
+444 EMEKRSNRFKQFKVK

-464 RKHEKM
+464 RKHDKM

-484 SDNSTKG
+484 SDKSTKAV
-491 KEGVE
+491 EGH
-496 RSLNTLLKKGRSY
+496 LNTLLKKGRSY

-519 MRGGEI
+519 MRGGKI

-535 RIALPMDAD
+535 RIALPMDAEDSSSVLGD
-544 DSTKI
+544 DA
-549 LDDDVACEL
+549 ACEL

-613 ETPLK
+613 ETPLE

-631 LGKKVDYEQKDLIVE
+631 LGKTVDYEQKDLIVE
-646 FESNESHLLVVS
+646 FENNESHLLVVS

-664 IALMKLLFQNI
+664 IALMKLFAQNF
-675 KSANKELVFCNKEK
+675 KTANKELLFCNAEK
-689 RLIRSFDVQKEYGIT
+689 RLVRELDGLKKHHIT
-704 PIENAL
+704 PMQGPL
-710 NALDATTN
+710 GSVLDTAMN
-718 RPNSALVID
+718 PNSVLMVD
-727 NLNEAKEWHDKVG
+727 NLNEAKELHDKIGV
-740 AEKLKSFLEK
+740 EKLRSFLEK
-750 ATDNEQYCVIFVH
+750 AIDNEQYCIIFAH
-763 DFKQIKT
+763 DFKQIQA
-770 NYHFDKLREL
+770 NYNLDKLREL
-780 LSNHFKQCL
+780 LNNHFKQRL
-789 AFRCNGENLNAIK
+789 AFRCNGENLNALQSG
-802 NNLPPPS
+802 LPSPS
-809 ALNNL
+809 EL

-819 ELSKDSV
+819 ELSKDSR
-826 TEFRPFSL
+826 TEFRPFGL

>member
-1 MKPKSMK
+1 
-8 EKPRGA
+8 
-14 MMNILRIKMI
+14 MI

-49 LKPSTLKIEEYQ
+49 LKPIVSPIEEYQ

-67 QAQFTDAPKFNEEGA
+67 QAQFTDAPQFNEEST

-130 MLMHLLSSAP
+130 MLMRLLSSAP
-140 LVQLEVILVDA
+140 LVQLEVVLVDA

-156 IFNLARRLLDKDNDF
+156 IFNLARRLLDKNNDF

-177 LTERKEIEEAL
+177 LTESKEIEEAL

-201 KLAGFR
+201 KLAGYK
-207 DFAHYNEEAT
+207 DFVHYNEKEK
-217 DRLPLKVL
+217 DRLPLKAL

-265 KSAEDLKKHAEFFRD
+265 QSAEYLKNYAEFFKD
-280 TTSFERFKYLNV
+280 TTSFECLKYLNV

-310 KIKAYYEK
+310 KIKAYYKQK
-318 KKAVKRELKDLQ
+318 KEVKRELKDLQ
-330 RDKEFWTESSQYEV
+330 KDEKFWTESSQFKV
-344 SVPVGWDINHTEV
+344 SVPVGWDINHKEV
-357 CFKICKEQNHT
+357 CFEIGGAQNHT

-414 TDPNILEHARLVSVA
+414 TDPILEHARLVSVA
-429 SSVGFGVSFL
+429 SSVGFGMSFL
-439 SWLCD
+439 SWLCK
-444 EIKKRSELFKQFNVK
+444 EMQERANLFKQFKVK

-491 KEGVE
+491 KESVE

-509 GVHLVLATQT
+509 GVHLILATQT
-519 MRGGEI
+519 MHGTDINR
-525 DSSIKAQIAN
+525 SIMAQIAN

-544 DSTKI
+544 DSAKI

-592 KIHAEFNQRNLTPID
+592 KIHAEFNQRNLAPIE

-613 ETPLK
+613 ETALK
-618 MPNTLK
+618 IPNTLK

-704 PIENAL
+704 PVENIL
-710 NALDATTN
+710 SVLDTAMN
-718 RPNSALVID
+718 PNSVLVID
-727 NLNEAKEWHDKVG
+727 NLNEAKELHDKVG

-750 ATDNEQYCVIFVH
+750 ATDNEQYCVIFAH
-763 DFKQIKT
+763 DFRQIKT
-770 NYHFDKLREL
+770 NYHFDKLKEL

-789 AFRCNGENLNAIK
+789 AFRCNEENLNVIK
-802 NNLPPPS
+802 SDLPPPS

-814 NALLI
+814 NALFV
-819 ELSKDSV
+819 ELSKDSR
-826 TEFRPFSL
+826 TEFRPFSLQ

>member
-1 MKPKSMK
+1 
-8 EKPRGA
+8 
-14 MMNILRIKMI
+14 MMNILRIKMT
-24 DAGNLLKELDD
+24 DAGILLKELDD
-35 ALDKVVAKKEPESF
+35 ALDRVVAKKEPESF
-49 LKPSTLKIEEYQ
+49 LKPIVSQIEDYQ
-61 KSIRQI
+61 KSIRQV

-82 YPQFLSCGLLQVRG
+82 YPQFLSCGLLHVKG

-101 MEFLLPKVY
+101 MDFCLPKVY

-130 MLMHLLSSAP
+130 MLMRLLSSVP
-140 LVQLEVILVDA
+140 LVQLEVVLVDA
-151 LSLGG
+151 LSLEG
-156 IFNLARRLLDKDNDF
+156 IFNLARRLLDKNNDF
-171 IYQQRI
+171 IYQKRI
-177 LTERKEIEEAL
+177 LTESKEIEEAL

-201 KLAGFR
+201 KLAGYK
-207 DFAHYNEEAT
+207 DFAHYNEEKE
-217 DRLPLKVL
+217 DRLPLKAL

-303 HMKDFAD
+303 HMQDFAD
-310 KIKAYYEK
+310 KIKAYYKQK
-318 KKAVKRELKDLQ
+318 KEVKRELKDLQ
-330 RDKEFWTESSQYEV
+330 KDEKFWTESSQYEV

-357 CFKICKEQNHT
+357 CFKIGKEQNHT

-391 YYDPDEVQLFL
+391 YYAPDEVQLFL

-414 TDPNILEHARLVSVA
+414 TDPILEHARLVSVA
-429 SSVGFGVSFL
+429 SSVGYGMSFL
-439 SWLCD
+439 SWLCK
-444 EIKKRSELFKQFNVK
+444 EMQKRAELSKQFKVK

-484 SDNSTKG
+484 SDKSRG
-491 KEGVE
+491 SVE

-519 MRGGEI
+519 MRGTDI
-525 DSSIKAQIAN
+525 NPSFKAQIAN
-535 RIALPMDAD
+535 RIALPMDAEDSSSVLGD
-544 DSTKI
+544 DA
-549 LDDDVACEL
+549 ACEL

-565 NNNGGHQKYHTKM
+565 NNNGGNRKYHTKM

-592 KIHAEFNQRNLTPID
+592 KIHAEFNQRNLAPIEH
-607 RKIYNG
+607 KIYNG

-618 MPNTLK
+618 MPNILK
-624 ANEMRLH
+624 ANEIRLH
-631 LGKKVDYEQKDLIVE
+631 LGKTVDYEQKDLIVE

-704 PIENAL
+704 PVENIL
-710 NALDATTN
+710 SVLDTAMN
-718 RPNSALVID
+718 HNSVLMVD
-727 NLNEAKEWHDKVG
+727 NLNEAKELHDKIGV
-740 AEKLKSFLEK
+740 EKLKSFLEK
-750 ATDNEQYCVIFVH
+750 AIDNEQYCVIFAH
-763 DFKQIKT
+763 DFRQIKT
-770 NYHFDKLREL
+770 NYHFDKLKEL
-780 LSNHFKQCL
+780 LNNHFKQCL
-789 AFRCNGENLNAIK
+789 AFRCNEENLNAIK

-814 NALLI
+814 NALFV
-819 ELSKDSV
+819 ELSKDSH
-826 TEFRPFSL
+826 TEFRPFGL

>member
-1 MKPKSMK
+1 
-8 EKPRGA
+8 
-14 MMNILRIKMI
+14 MI

-49 LKPSTLKIEEYQ
+49 LKPSTLKIEKYQ

-67 QAQFTDAPKFNEEGA
+67 QAQFTDAPQFNEEST
-82 YPQFLSCGLLQVRG
+82 YPKFLSCGLLQVRG

-110 PFPPKSLYIEHEKD
+110 PFSPKSLYIEHEKD

-130 MLMHLLSSAP
+130 MLMRLLSSAP

-177 LTERKEIEEAL
+177 LTESKEIEEAL

-207 DFAHYNEEAT
+207 DFAHYNENEK
-217 DRLPLKVL
+217 DRLPLKAL

-265 KSAEDLKKHAEFFRD
+265 KSAEDLKRYAEFFKDR
-280 TTSFERFKYLNV
+280 TSFERLKYLNV
-292 EVINDQGIKSQ
+292 EVINDHGIQSQ
-303 HMKDFAD
+303 HMQDFAD
-310 KIKAYYEK
+310 KIKAYYKQK
-318 KKAVKRELKDLQ
+318 KEVKRELKDLQ
-330 RDKEFWTESSQYEV
+330 RDKEFWTESSQFKV
-344 SVPVGWDINHTEV
+344 SVPVGWDINHKEV
-357 CFKICKEQNHT
+357 CFEIGNEQNHT
-368 LICDH
+368 LICGC

-391 YYDPDEVQLFL
+391 YYAPNEVQLFL
-402 LDYKEGVEFNAY
+402 LDYKEGVEFNVYVAD
-414 TDPNILEHARLVSVA
+414 TPLEHARLVSVA
-429 SSVGFGVSFL
+429 SSVGFGMSFL
-439 SWLCD
+439 SWLCK
-444 EIKKRSELFKQFNVK
+444 EMQKRAELFKQFNVK

-470 PRLIVVIDEFQVLF
+470 SRLIVVVDEFQVLF
-484 SDNSTKG
+484 SDNKSTKAV
-491 KEGVE
+491 EGHL
-496 RSLNTLLKKGRSY
+496 STLLKKGRSY

-519 MRGGEI
+519 MHGTDI
-525 DSSIKAQIAN
+525 NPSFKAQIAN

-592 KIHAEFNQRNLTPID
+592 KIHAEFNQRNLAPID

-613 ETPLK
+613 ETPLE
-618 MPNTLK
+618 MPNILK
-624 ANEMRLH
+624 ANEMRLY

-646 FESNESHLLVVS
+646 FENNESHLLVVS

-675 KSANKELVFCNKEK
+675 KSTNKELVFCNKEK
-689 RLIRSFDVQKEYGIT
+689 RLIRFFDAPKEYGIT

-710 NALDATTN
+710 NALDAATN

-727 NLNEAKEWHDKVG
+727 NLNEAKELHDKVG

-750 ATDNEQYCVIFVH
+750 AIDNEQYCVIFAH
-763 DFKQIKT
+763 DYKQIKT
-770 NYHFDKLREL
+770 NYHLDKLREL

-814 NALLI
+814 NMLFV
-819 ELSKDSV
+819 ELSKDSH
-826 TEFRPFSL
+826 TEFRPFGL